1 MTSTS
6 IDEQY
11 WLAYTKAITAKVLG
25 SGLKNTDGK
34 KSYFF
39 VASDANRS
47 VPASMFIPKAT
58 TNNWLYPAA
67 DALLDPKTVI
77 YAPSD
82 DTSYFEA
89 VRQ

>member
-6 IDEQY
+6 IDDQY
-11 WLAYTKAITAKVLG
+11 WLAYTKAITTKVLG
-25 SGLKNTDGK
+25 SGLKKTDGK

-47 VPASMFIPKAT
+47 VPASMFIPNAT
-58 TNNWLYPAA
+58 TNSWLYTAA
-67 DALLDPKTVI
+67 DALLDPKTAI

-82 DTSYFEA
+82 NTSYFAA
-89 VRQ
+89 VRE